1 MLGQIIM
8 YCVFIVI
15 FCLCC
20 TLIPFMAKLGLYLAD
35 RYIYLHKVKKFRKR
49 NSELIK
55 KYVQHD
61 ADVIMDAYRKYFNF
75 KEEKNETQSND

>member
-20 TLIPFMAKLGLYLAD
+20 TLIPFMVKLGLYLAD
-35 RYIYLHKVKKFRKR
+35 RFILLHRLKR
-49 NSELIK
+49 IK
-55 KYVQHD
+55 KIQIAID
-61 ADVIMDAYRKYFNF
+61 EETKEIFNAYKKHF